1 MSYSNR
7 FFLRRRTKE
16 LGVYALLGY
25 RKTTVLSL
33 LTTENLLVC
42 FGAFIVGILLGSF
55 FHKGI
60 VFGITKLLDL
70 SINNSK
76 IPFFNVNAISKTA
89 CFIFAIVIVLMLS
102 NSRFLFK
109 TSLMGLVRFEKSAER
124 KMKFHAVPAIVGFCC
139 IILGY
144 VLALDILRGDKSVWF
159 SIGYTPIA
167 MLTLVLVVVGT
178 ILFISSFLPFVVH
191 ISKNNKRKFYTETKI
206 ITSPNFIYRMRSN
219 SKTLIM
225 LTLLSAA
232 TLTVSSVM
240 ALSLYY
246 PIAAVSRMAPSEIEC
261 RIENESEI
269 DAIKQIVNEHSS
281 KNDVSFLQTNIY
293 KVTSTSEQVPLEY
306 SAGSSKGDSDNEK
319 ILRNA
324 GFECISYSNYMALLE
339 AQGKKGAL
347 EQIGELHDSECIL
360 VKYQPASDNDES
372 IHGIILKEQ
381 NSLPLSAVFSNRQ
394 LTLLIFSG
402 VIIFSLIAII
412 LNGGYS
418 LLFIM
423 LDALFAFLYVCNIAL
438 DFNFKKG
445 HNKIIKESK
454 YHVALQQLQREEQLN
469 LEFANF
475 LHDDILQDLLSVKN
489 MMKKADRPEV
499 QKIITETLDNMNT
512 YIREQMQDYHPTL
525 LPKLTIKENYQNLL
539 DGISQSFPNRNLCV
553 SFDCSDSLFLVEPYN
568 IFVYRLLKELVTNVY
583 KHSTG
588 EKAWITLTQ
597 DNGIIILSVSD
608 NGTVDADVLSS
619 ADRLKHRGLA
629 MITERVNDMDG
640 SVTISNN
647 HPHGICVQTILPMKG
662 DVSYQ
667 HFVSR

>member
-1 MSYSNR
+1 MKQTILKLLLFINSILLIAYMGLTAHADLHLNTRGVIPLFLSSLLLIDVTYVSSCNIR
-7 FFLRRRTKE
+7 ENKTISLFCGLLTLESWYILLAASGNSITNTIFFALSPVIWCVFIKFILMFLFQNSGYKYHKLINLCLTGTCIFTLISVLVSSKIFFL
-16 LGVYALLGY
+16 LY
-25 RKTTVLSL
+25 
-33 LTTENLLVC
+33 
-42 FGAFIVGILLGSF
+42 FIQFMASWL
-55 FHKGI
+55 
-60 VFGITKLLDL
+60 
-70 SINNSK
+70 
-76 IPFFNVNAISKTA
+76 
-89 CFIFAIVIVLMLS
+89 CFIFAVIYHRKRVAFVFKSEWKHIIFSLIAVIVLFLTYYFSTMRVPEHLS
-102 NSRFLFK
+102 NFGVYIPILLF
-109 TSLMGLVRFEKSAER
+109 GV
-124 KMKFHAVPAIVGFCC
+124 
-139 IILGY
+139 
-144 VLALDILRGDKSVWF
+144 SV
-159 SIGYTPIA
+159 
-167 MLTLVLVVVGT
+167 
-178 ILFISSFLPFVVH
+178 
-191 ISKNNKRKFYTETKI
+191 
-206 ITSPNFIYRMRSN
+206 
-219 SKTLIM
+219 
-225 LTLLSAA
+225 
-232 TLTVSSVM
+232 
-240 ALSLYY
+240 
-246 PIAAVSRMAPSEIEC
+246 
-261 RIENESEI
+261 
-269 DAIKQIVNEHSS
+269 
-281 KNDVSFLQTNIY
+281 
-293 KVTSTSEQVPLEY
+293 
-306 SAGSSKGDSDNEK
+306 
-319 ILRNA
+319 
-324 GFECISYSNYMALLE
+324 
-339 AQGKKGAL
+339 
-347 EQIGELHDSECIL
+347 
-360 VKYQPASDNDES
+360 
-372 IHGIILKEQ
+372 HGIILKEQ

-412 LNGGYS
+412 LDGGYS

-512 YIREQMQDYHPTL
+512 YIREQMQDYHTTL

-539 DGISQSFPNRNLCV
+539 DGISQSFPNRNIRV

-597 DNGIIILSVSD
+597 DNGIIILNVSD
-608 NGTVDADVLSS
+608 NGTVDAEVLSS

-629 MITERVNDMDG
+629 MITERVKDMDG

>member
-1 MSYSNR
+1 MKQTILKLLLFINSILLIAYMGLTAHADLHLNTRGVIPLFLSSLLLIDVTYVSSCNIR
-7 FFLRRRTKE
+7 ENKTISLFCGLLALESWYILLAASGNSITNTIFFALSPVIWCVSIKFILMFLFQNSGYKYQKSINFCLMGTCICTIIGVLVSSKIFFL
-16 LGVYALLGY
+16 LY
-25 RKTTVLSL
+25 
-33 LTTENLLVC
+33 
-42 FGAFIVGILLGSF
+42 FIQFMASWL
-55 FHKGI
+55 
-60 VFGITKLLDL
+60 
-70 SINNSK
+70 
-76 IPFFNVNAISKTA
+76 
-89 CFIFAIVIVLMLS
+89 CFIFTVIYHRKRVAFVFKSEWKHIIFSLITVIVLFLTYYFSTMRVPEHLS
-102 NSRFLFK
+102 NFGVYIPILLFW
-109 TSLMGLVRFEKSAER
+109 V
-124 KMKFHAVPAIVGFCC
+124 
-139 IILGY
+139 
-144 VLALDILRGDKSVWF
+144 SV
-159 SIGYTPIA
+159 
-167 MLTLVLVVVGT
+167 
-178 ILFISSFLPFVVH
+178 
-191 ISKNNKRKFYTETKI
+191 
-206 ITSPNFIYRMRSN
+206 
-219 SKTLIM
+219 
-225 LTLLSAA
+225 
-232 TLTVSSVM
+232 
-240 ALSLYY
+240 
-246 PIAAVSRMAPSEIEC
+246 
-261 RIENESEI
+261 
-269 DAIKQIVNEHSS
+269 
-281 KNDVSFLQTNIY
+281 
-293 KVTSTSEQVPLEY
+293 
-306 SAGSSKGDSDNEK
+306 
-319 ILRNA
+319 
-324 GFECISYSNYMALLE
+324 
-339 AQGKKGAL
+339 
-347 EQIGELHDSECIL
+347 
-360 VKYQPASDNDES
+360 
-372 IHGIILKEQ
+372 HGIILKEH
-381 NSLPLSAVFSNRQ
+381 NSLPLSVVFNNRQ

-412 LNGGYS
+412 LDGGYS

-423 LDALFAFLYVCNIAL
+423 LDALFAFLYVCNITL

-445 HNKIIKESK
+445 QNKIIRESK

-568 IFVYRLLKELVTNVY
+568 IFVYRLLKELVTNIY

>member
-1 MSYSNR
+1 MKQTILKLLLFINSILLIAYMGLTSHADFHLNTR
-7 FFLRRRTKE
+7 GVIPLFLSSLLLIDVTYVSSCNIRENKTISLFCGLLALESWYILLAASGNSITNTIFFALSPVIWCVSIKFILMFLFQNSGYKYQKLINLCLMGTCIFALIGVLVSSKIFFL
-16 LGVYALLGY
+16 LY
-25 RKTTVLSL
+25 
-33 LTTENLLVC
+33 
-42 FGAFIVGILLGSF
+42 FIQFMASWL
-55 FHKGI
+55 
-60 VFGITKLLDL
+60 
-70 SINNSK
+70 
-76 IPFFNVNAISKTA
+76 
-89 CFIFAIVIVLMLS
+89 CFIFTMRVPEHLS
-102 NSRFLFK
+102 NFGVYIPILLFW
-109 TSLMGLVRFEKSAER
+109 V
-124 KMKFHAVPAIVGFCC
+124 
-139 IILGY
+139 
-144 VLALDILRGDKSVWF
+144 
-159 SIGYTPIA
+159 
-167 MLTLVLVVVGT
+167 
-178 ILFISSFLPFVVH
+178 
-191 ISKNNKRKFYTETKI
+191 
-206 ITSPNFIYRMRSN
+206 
-219 SKTLIM
+219 
-225 LTLLSAA
+225 
-232 TLTVSSVM
+232 
-240 ALSLYY
+240 
-246 PIAAVSRMAPSEIEC
+246 
-261 RIENESEI
+261 
-269 DAIKQIVNEHSS
+269 
-281 KNDVSFLQTNIY
+281 
-293 KVTSTSEQVPLEY
+293 
-306 SAGSSKGDSDNEK
+306 
-319 ILRNA
+319 
-324 GFECISYSNYMALLE
+324 
-339 AQGKKGAL
+339 
-347 EQIGELHDSECIL
+347 
-360 VKYQPASDNDES
+360 S

-539 DGISQSFPNRNLCV
+539 DGISQSFPNRNICV